1 MAGAFLRPS
10 KTEVGG
16 GQETLMADHNL
27 VDKRT
32 LDAEVALTMKVKEIF
47 PDLEEEVVMKIVPDL
62 IR

>member
-1 MAGAFLRPS
+1 
-10 KTEVGG
+10 
-16 GQETLMADHNL
+16 MADHNL